1 MYIMLPLPL
10 SKADLHL
17 LHVFTTVVEAKGY
30 SAAQAELN
38 VAPSTISRQ
47 ISDLEIRLGMTLCQR
62 GRSGFRLTE
71 QGNLVYRATQR
82 LFGAVRAFGET
93 IDASRG
99 KLTGNLAIAVID
111 NWVFNEGSPF
121 AKALKVF
128 VGQAPDVFVDLFAQ
142 APDDIEMSVLDGRVH
157 IGVGVFHK
165 HKPGLRYVSLG
176 YERMGLYC
184 ASGHPLFETAAGVD
198 IDALVRKSAYAKRA
212 YLRERDVAPISRQ
225 MKTKA
230 HAHQIE
236 GIAHLILTGKFVGYL
251 PEHFADVWVHSG
263 RMKHIGAGR
272 FDQTSEIKLVT
283 KNEAQPS
290 VAAKAL
296 EDLICGFARK

>member
-1 MYIMLPLPL
+1 MLPLPL

-17 LHVFTTVVEAKGY
+17 LHVFSTVVEARGY

-71 QGNLVYRATQR
+71 EGTLVYRATQR
-82 LFGAVRAFGET
+82 LFAEVRAFGEA
-93 IDASRG
+93 IEASRG

-111 NWVFNEGSPF
+111 NWVFNENSPF
-121 AKALKVF
+121 AKALKAFVF
-128 VGQAPDVFVDLFAQ
+128 QAPDVFIDLFAQ

-165 HKPGLRYVSLG
+165 HKPGLTYTSLG
-176 YERMGLYC
+176 FERMGLYC
-184 ASGHPLFETAAGVD
+184 AAGHPLFESQERES
-198 IDALVRKSAYAKRA
+198 IDELVKKSAYAKRA
-212 YLRERDVAPISRQ
+212 YLRERDVAPVSRQ
-225 MKTKA
+225 MEIKA

-251 PEHFADVWVHSG
+251 PEHFADVWVHAG
-263 RMKHIGAGR
+263 RMRAIGDGQ
-272 FDQTSEIKLVT
+272 FDQKTEVKLVK
-283 KNEAQPS
+283 KNDAQPYI
-290 VAAKAL
+290 AAKMIERL
-296 EDLICGFARK
+296 LCKFARV

>member
-1 MYIMLPLPL
+1 MLPLPL

-17 LHVFTTVVEAKGY
+17 LHVFSTVVEAKGY
-30 SAAQAELN
+30 SSAQAELN

-47 ISDLEIRLGMTLCQR
+47 VSDLEIRLGMTLCQR

-71 QGNLVYRATQR
+71 EGKLVYHATQQ

-99 KLTGNLAIAVID
+99 RLTGNLAIAVID
-111 NWVFNEGSPF
+111 NWVFNEWSPF
-121 AKALKVF
+121 AKALKAF
-128 VGQAPDVFVDLFAQ
+128 VAQAPDVFIDLFAQ

-157 IGVGVFHK
+157 IGAGVFHK
-165 HKPGLRYVSLG
+165 HKPGLTYTSLG
-176 YERMGLYC
+176 LERMGLYC
-184 ASGHPLFETAAGVD
+184 AAGHPLFEAQDGED
-198 IDALVRKSAYAKRA
+198 IDALVKNSAYAKRA
-212 YLRERDVAPISRQ
+212 YLRERDVAPISRK
-225 MKTKA
+225 METKA

-251 PEHFADVWVHSG
+251 PEHFADVWVQSG
-263 RMKHIGAGR
+263 RMKTIGEGR
-272 FDQTSEIKLVT
+272 FDQSSEIKLVK

-290 VAAKAL
+290 VAAKVL
-296 EDLICGFARK
+296 EDLLRNFAQP